1 MGKTIPFIYF
11 CDLLRDCVTISHSE
25 KPQKEQLIPGVLF
38 VKDNLAKHYPGITP
52 ASLNSLFPQT
62 PAIK

>member
-38 VKDNLAKHYPGITP
+38 VKDNLAKLCPGSGKFI
-52 ASLNSLFPQT
+52 LKLFIAPYYYY
-62 PAIK
+62 